1 MKNLTTRQ
9 QQVLNFIRGQ
19 QETDGTTPSLREMAA
34 HFGFRSMTAAAD
46 HVRALRRKGMIAGAP
61 GRARSLQVRMPWQ
74 TGRRRVADIPV
85 YGAIPAGFARDRRQE
100 AKGCVSIDL
109 ETLGIRPTPRTFA
122 LEVRGDS
129 MIGRHILEGDLVV
142 FEHGMTPQPGDVVA
156 ALIDNEST
164 LKTFMLDRGKPY
176 LRAENPR
183 YPDLIPATELVI
195 QGVMVALIRKVE
207 HVLPLHTPRR

>member
-1 MKNLTTRQ
+1 MKNLTNRQ

-46 HVRALRRKGMIAGAP
+46 HVRALRRKGMIVGAP
-61 GRARSLQVRMPWQ
+61 RRARSLQVRMPWQ

-142 FEHGMTPQPGDVVA
+142 FEHGMTPRPGDVVA

-176 LRAENPR
+176 LRAENTR

-207 HVLPLHTPRR
+207 HVPPLHTPRR